1 MCERGW
7 LDVVTAL
14 LQRCQITMSL
24 RRYRNA
30 EAISSTAVPSTWWD
44 GRTCTFVSDAKYSGS
59 PTNAFPTPTSISFSP
74 TPRRWL
80 AIAAWMTR
88 RGGRSSPH
96 GRLSGVRV
104 ERDGCDVEQFGIAH
118 RIPPEHR

>member
-44 GRTCTFVSDAKYSGS
+44 GRTCTFVGRRQVQRITDERV
-59 PTNAFPTPTSISFSP
+59 PNADLYQLLAYATALARD
-74 TPRRWL
+74 RRL
-80 AIAAWMTR
+80 DDTAWRPVITA
-88 RGGRSSPH
+88 RSSLRGS
-96 GRLSGVRV
+96 GRT
-104 ERDGCDVEQFGIAH
+104 
-118 RIPPEHR
+118 